1 MSIVLKEN
9 DWAEKKIEEC
19 DLGKKSP
26 ETLRR
31 VARYYL
37 DGGFSKS
44 QTLKK
49 MSAFITQ
56 CTGEPPSIKWEGT
69 IDWALKAALKCPAI
83 DIDCIEVTDAEM
95 KKIDALDGKQIKRL
109 AFTLVCLAKYWLIVN
124 PNCEGWVK
132 DNDNQIMQLANI
144 NTSLKRQGLMY
155 WKLREAGMI
164 QLSKMVDNT
173 SIKVLFAQKGTPVM
187 KITDFRN
194 LGYQYLM
201 YHKEP
206 YYECVNC
213 GLTTKIAHPDNNSK
227 PKYCKECASK
237 IQMKQIVNSIMRRR
251 KEESIKNK

>member
-1 MSIVLKEN
+1 MNIVLKEN
-9 DWAEKKIEEC
+9 DWAERKITEC
-19 DLGKKSP
+19 DLGKQPS

-31 VARYYL
+31 IARYYL
-37 DGGFSKS
+37 DKGFSKS

-49 MSAFITQ
+49 ITAFFTQ
-56 CTGEPPSIKWEGT
+56 CTGEPPTQRWEDT
-69 IDWALKAALKCPAI
+69 IEWSLKIASKYPAI
-83 DIDCIEVTDAEM
+83 DIDCIEITDAEM
-95 KKIDALDGKQIKRL
+95 KRIDSLDGKQIKRL
-109 AFTLVCLAKYWLIVN
+109 AFTLLCLSKYWLFVR
-124 PNCEGWVK
+124 PNLEGWVR

-155 WKLREAGMI
+155 WKLKEAGMI

-173 SIKVLFAQKGTPVM
+173 SIRVLFAEEGTPVM
-187 KITDFRN
+187 RITDFRN

-213 GLTTKIAHPDNNSK
+213 GLTTKIAHPDNNNK

-237 IQMKQIVNSIMRRR
+237 IQMKQIINSVMRR
-251 KEESIKNK
+251 KNSKILKNE